1 VRYIGGLRHNTAMRT
16 DERVRLASEMVQ
28 GSLAMKMLSWESPVY
43 DRLTSIRRQ
52 ENKYQFKTAH
62 IRACNTALQFIVTPL
77 VSFATFAT
85 FRARGGTLTVPSV
98 FYALSLLSLPRLYM
112 VNFFVL
118 GEQSSAMLAGLWQCC
133 AQALAHVAL
142 QGAASHQQ
150 HLANAIWTAH
160 THDMHIRADCWVYG
174 SASLRQRLPC

>member
-43 DRLTSIRRQ
+43 ERLTAIRRQ
-52 ENKYQFKTAH
+52 ENRYQFKTAH

-118 GEQSSAMLAGLWQCC
+118 GG
-133 AQALAHVAL
+133 L
-142 QGAASHQQ
+142 QGGGA
-150 HLANAIWTAH
+150 
-160 THDMHIRADCWVYG
+160 G
-174 SASLRQRLPC
+174 